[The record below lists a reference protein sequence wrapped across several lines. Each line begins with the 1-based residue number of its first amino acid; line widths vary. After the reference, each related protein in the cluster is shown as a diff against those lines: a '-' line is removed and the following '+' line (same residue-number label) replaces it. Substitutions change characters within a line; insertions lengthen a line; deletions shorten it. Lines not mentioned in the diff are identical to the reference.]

1 MRSTSPHSAAVRR
14 LHEQRERLDE
24 LPLDEPVRA
33 VRAVGD
39 GRSASG
45 GDQTRFAVKIA
56 RRSFGPVH
64 AKDLDTL
71 GIVVG
76 KPLSRD
82 ARARLADAL
91 AREAAR
97 SDALRLLS
105 TRARAARD
113 LLNRLAR
120 KGHDPTP
127 AAEALERLAAVGLID
142 DEAFAET
149 RALSLVR
156 AKAAGPRAAE
166 HKLRA
171 QGIDPTLAGNAVR
184 EAFAEVDLLERATAA
199 ARKRARALPP
209 TLDEPTRRRRLY
221 GFLARR
227 GYDHATSMN
236 ATTAA
241 LADDE
246 HAREPETNRDG

>member
-14 LHEQRERLDE
+14 LQEQRERLDE
-24 LPLDEPVRA
+24 LPIDEPVRG

-39 GRSASG
+39 
-45 GDQTRFAVKIA
+45 DQTRFAIKVA
-56 RRSFGPVH
+56 NRSFGPVH

-71 GIVVG
+71 GVVVG
-76 KPLSRD
+76 KPLSQD
-82 ARARLADAL
+82 ARGRLEDAL

-97 SDALRLLS
+97 GDALRLLG

-127 AAEALERLAAVGLID
+127 AAEALDRLAAVGLIN
-142 DEAFAET
+142 DEGLAET
-149 RALSLVR
+149 RAQALAR

-171 QGIDPTLAGNAVR
+171 QGIDSALAGKAVR
-184 EAFAEVDLLERATAA
+184 EAFADIDLVERATAA
-199 ARKRARALPP
+199 ARKRARALSP

-227 GYDHATSMN
+227 GYDHPTCMK

-246 HAREPETNRDG
+246 HAGEPETERGS